1 MEKLGLVLAGGG
13 GKGAY
18 EIGVWQALRDLGL
31 EPLVAAVSGT
41 SVGALNAAL
50 FAAGDLAQAQAVW
63 RDLSPTHIIFSPD
76 PEKAARQIS
85 DFLKKSVLKRI
96 VSAPSVFASAAI
108 YNALKAPVSLSA
120 VSGLAGHSLS
130 ALLFL
135 LRGQLIPSLSQLLLS
150 GIISADGL
158 GEMIDGAVDCARL
171 SASPVRCYATCLRI
185 PRLKPDRFLLNSR
198 APEDVRAI
206 LQASAAIPFFFPM
219 AAVEDRRY
227 LDGGLPPWG
236 DNVPVQPLY
245 ELEDC
250 RTILVVHLSGSSKV
264 DAGLFPGA
272 RLVEIFPSAELGGPA
287 GTFDFTTK
295 GARWRMELGYRDGVE
310 QLAPLCSAFS
320 QS

>member
-31 EPLVAAVSGT
+31 EQSVAAVSGT

-50 FAAGDLAQAQAVW
+50 FAAGDLERARTVW
-63 RDLSPTHIIFSPD
+63 RALSPGHIIFSPD
-76 PEKAARQIS
+76 RDKAEAQIAQLLS
-85 DFLKKSVLKRI
+85 SPGLGQRFKDFLHRSSIPDPLAPVSVG
-96 VSAPSVFASAAI
+96 AAASAALFFLR
-108 YNALKAPVSLSA
+108 NR
-120 VSGLAGHSLS
+120 
-130 ALLFL
+130 LL
-135 LRGQLIPSLSQLLLS
+135 PTLSQLLMS

-171 SASPVRCYATCLRI
+171 AASPVRCYATCLRI
-185 PRLKPDRFLLNSR
+185 PRLKPDRFLLNDRS
-198 APEDVRAI
+198 PEDVRAI
-206 LQASAAIPFFFPM
+206 LLASAAIPFFFPM
-219 AAVEDRRY
+219 AAVAGRRY

-245 ELEDC
+245 ELEGC
-250 RTILVVHLSGSSKV
+250 RTILVVHLSSNSPV
-264 DAGLFPGA
+264 NAAGFPGA
-272 RLVEIFPSAELGGPA
+272 RLVELFPSADLGGPA
-287 GTFDFTTK
+287 GTFDFTAK

-310 QLAPLCSAFS
+310 QLAGLCLS

>member
-31 EPLVAAVSGT
+31 EQSVAAVSGT

-50 FAAGDLAQAQAVW
+50 FATGDLERARTVW

-76 PEKAARQIS
+76 PDKAEAQIAQLLS
-85 DFLKKSVLKRI
+85 SPGLGQRFKDFLHIGSVPDPL
-96 VSAPSVFASAAI
+96 V
-108 YNALKAPVSLSA
+108 PVSVGATTST
-120 VSGLAGHSLS
+120 
-130 ALLFL
+130 ALFFL
-135 LRGQLIPSLSQLLLS
+135 RNRLLPTLSQLLMS

-158 GEMIDGAVDCARL
+158 GEMIGGAVDCARL
-171 SASPVRCYATCLRI
+171 AASPVRCYATCLRI
-185 PRLKPDRFLLNSR
+185 PRLKPDRFLLNGK
-198 APEDVRAI
+198 APEDIRAI

-219 AAVEDRRY
+219 AAVEGRRY

-245 ELEDC
+245 ELEGC

-287 GTFDFTTK
+287 GTFDFTAK

>member
-1 MEKLGLVLAGGG
+1 VEKLGLVLAGGG

-31 EPLVAAVSGT
+31 EQSVTAVSGT

-50 FAAGDLAQAQAVW
+50 FATGDLERARTVW

-76 PEKAARQIS
+76 PDKAEAQIAQLLS
-85 DFLKKSVLKRI
+85 SPGLGQRFKDFLHRGSVPDPL
-96 VSAPSVFASAAI
+96 V
-108 YNALKAPVSLSA
+108 PVSVGATAST
-120 VSGLAGHSLS
+120 
-130 ALLFL
+130 ALFFL
-135 LRGQLIPSLSQLLLS
+135 RNRLLPTLSQLLMS

-171 SASPVRCYATCLRI
+171 AASPVRCYATCLRI
-185 PRLKPDRFLLNSR
+185 PWLKPDRFLLNGR
-198 APEDVRAI
+198 APEDIRAI

-219 AAVEDRRY
+219 GSVEKRLY

-236 DNVPVQPLY
+236 DNVPVRPLY
-245 ELEDC
+245 ELEGC

-264 DAGLFPGA
+264 DAGLFPEA

-287 GTFDFTTK
+287 GTFDFTAK

-310 QLAPLCSAFS
+310 QLAGLCLS

>member
-31 EPLVAAVSGT
+31 EQSVAAVSGT

-50 FAAGDLAQAQAVW
+50 FAAGDLDRARAVW

-85 DFLKKSVLKRI
+85 DFLRKSGL
-96 VSAPSVFASAAI
+96 SATPFSVPAAI
-108 YNALKAPVSLSA
+108 YNTLRDPVSLSA
-120 VSGLAGHSLS
+120 APGLAGRSLS

-135 LRGQLIPSLSQLLLS
+135 LRGQLIPALSHFLLS

-171 SASPVRCYATCLRI
+171 AASPVRCYATCLRI
-185 PRLKPDRFLLNSR
+185 PRLKPDRFLLNGK
-198 APEDVRAI
+198 APEDIRAI
-206 LQASAAIPFFFPM
+206 LQASAAIPFFFPV
-219 AAVEDRRY
+219 ADVEKRQY

-245 ELEDC
+245 ELEGC
-250 RTILVVHLSGSSKV
+250 RTILAVHLSGSSKV
-264 DAGLFPGA
+264 DAGLFPEA

-287 GTFDFTTK
+287 GTFDFTAK

-310 QLAPLCSAFS
+310 QLAPLCSSFS

>member
-31 EPLVAAVSGT
+31 EPSVSAVSGT

-50 FAAGDLAQAQAVW
+50 FAAGDLARARAVW
-63 RDLSPTHIIFSPD
+63 RELSPGHIIFSPD
-76 PEKAARQIS
+76 RDRAEARIAQLLS
-85 DFLKKSVLKRI
+85 PPGLGQRFRDFLHRGSVPDPSAP
-96 VSAPSVFASAAI
+96 VSAGAAASAA
-108 YNALKAPVSLSA
+108 LFFLRDR
-120 VSGLAGHSLS
+120 
-130 ALLFL
+130 LL
-135 LRGQLIPSLSQLLLS
+135 PTLSQLLMS

-171 SASPVRCYATCLRI
+171 AASPVRCYATCLRI
-185 PRLKPDRFLLNSR
+185 PRLRPDRFLLNGRS
-198 APEDVRAI
+198 PEDVRAI
-206 LQASAAIPFFFPM
+206 LLASAAIPFFFPM
-219 AAVEDRRY
+219 AAVAGRRY

-245 ELEDC
+245 ELEGC
-250 RTILVVHLSGSSKV
+250 RTILVVHLSSNSPV
-264 DAGLFPGA
+264 NAAGFPGA
-272 RLVEIFPSAELGGPA
+272 RLVELFPSADLGGPA
-287 GTFDFTTK
+287 GTFDFTAK

-310 QLAPLCSAFS
+310 QLAGLCLS

>member
-31 EPLVAAVSGT
+31 EQSVAAVSGT

-50 FAAGDLAQAQAVW
+50 FATGDLERARAVW
-63 RDLSPTHIIFSPD
+63 RDLSPGHIIFSPD
-76 PEKAARQIS
+76 RDKAEAQIAQLLS
-85 DFLKKSVLKRI
+85 SPGLGQRFKNFLHRGSIPDPL
-96 VSAPSVFASAAI
+96 
-108 YNALKAPVSLSA
+108 APVSVGAAAST
-120 VSGLAGHSLS
+120 
-130 ALLFL
+130 ALFFL
-135 LRGQLIPSLSQLLLS
+135 RDRLLPTLSQLLMS

-171 SASPVRCYATCLRI
+171 TASPVRCYATCLRI
-185 PRLKPDRFLLNSR
+185 PRLKPDRFLLNGR
-198 APEDVRAI
+198 APEDVRSI

-219 AAVEDRRY
+219 AEVEGRRY

-236 DNVPVQPLY
+236 DNVPVQPLC
-245 ELEDC
+245 ELESC
-250 RTILVVHLSGSSKV
+250 RTILVVHLSGSSRV
-264 DAGLFPGA
+264 EAGLFPKA
-272 RLVEIFPSAELGGPA
+272 RLVEVFPSAELGGPA
-287 GTFDFTTK
+287 GTFDFTAK

-310 QLAPLCSAFS
+310 QLAGLCLS

>member
-31 EPLVAAVSGT
+31 EQSVSAVSGT

-50 FAAGDLAQAQAVW
+50 FATGDLERARTVW

-76 PEKAARQIS
+76 QNKASERIAALLEKTLS
-85 DFLKKSVLKRI
+85 GGFHFEL
-96 VSAPSVFASAAI
+96 PSVIPFSS
-108 YNALKAPVSLSA
+108 YSALKFSTPLSTPVFSPCVLLPYLGTQLPSL
-120 VSGLAGHSLS
+120 
-130 ALLFL
+130 
-135 LRGQLIPSLSQLLLS
+135 LSQLLMS

-171 SASPVRCYATCLRI
+171 AASPVRCYATCLRI
-185 PRLKPDRFLLNSR
+185 PWLKPDRFLLNGR
-198 APEDVRAI
+198 APEDIRAI

-219 AAVEDRRY
+219 RSVEKRQY

-245 ELEDC
+245 KLEGC

-264 DAGLFPGA
+264 DAGLFPEA

-287 GTFDFTTK
+287 GTFDFTAK

-310 QLAPLCSAFS
+310 QLAGLRLS

>member
-31 EPLVAAVSGT
+31 EQSVAAVSGT

-50 FAAGDLAQAQAVW
+50 FATGDLERARTVW

-76 PEKAARQIS
+76 PDKAEAQIAQLLS
-85 DFLKKSVLKRI
+85 SPGLGQRFKDFLHIGSVPDPL
-96 VSAPSVFASAAI
+96 V
-108 YNALKAPVSLSA
+108 PVSVGATTST
-120 VSGLAGHSLS
+120 
-130 ALLFL
+130 ALFFL
-135 LRGQLIPSLSQLLLS
+135 RNRLLPTLSQLLMS

-219 AAVEDRRY
+219 AAVEGRRY

-245 ELEDC
+245 ELEGC

-264 DAGLFPGA
+264 DAGLFPEA

-287 GTFDFTTK
+287 GTFDFTAK

>member
-31 EPLVAAVSGT
+31 EQSVAAVSGT

-50 FAAGDLAQAQAVW
+50 FATGDLERARTVW

-76 PEKAARQIS
+76 PDKAEAQIAQLLS
-85 DFLKKSVLKRI
+85 SPGLGQRFKDFLHIGSVPDPL
-96 VSAPSVFASAAI
+96 V
-108 YNALKAPVSLSA
+108 PVSVGATTST
-120 VSGLAGHSLS
+120 
-130 ALLFL
+130 ALFFL
-135 LRGQLIPSLSQLLLS
+135 RNRLLPTLSQLLMS

-158 GEMIDGAVDCARL
+158 GEMIGGAVDCARL
-171 SASPVRCYATCLRI
+171 AASPVRCYATCLRI
-185 PRLKPDRFLLNSR
+185 PWLNPDRFLLNGR

-219 AAVEDRRY
+219 AAVEGRRY

-287 GTFDFTTK
+287 GTFDFTAK